1 MASPS
6 TPSSAPS
13 SAGGVQLTDLQSI
26 LRNMNVPEGAPASAA
41 ASARVPCDLSEAMKP
56 EDLIPMLCDE
66 KVRESLVAH
75 LPDAANIPKTEAELK
90 ETIHSPQFQQA
101 CSATWSPNAVSWFN
115 SGFQICAKKPV
126 RTANLEPWIYD
137 SYRISVLSNKF

>member
-1 MASPS
+1 MILSVAAPVASPS
-6 TPSSAPS
+6 TPS

-26 LRNMNVPEGAPASAA
+26 LRNMNVPEGAPAPGTASGA

-56 EDLIPMLCDE
+56 DDLIPMLCDE
-66 KVRESLVAH
+66 KVRSSLVAH

-101 CSATWSPNAVSWFN
+101 CSASWS
-115 SGFQICAKKPV
+115 
-126 RTANLEPWIYD
+126 
-137 SYRISVLSNKF
+137 SNVTTGI